1 MTVVSLPEHL
11 DSRLIRVL
19 MVPCHNLL
27 NKANEKKRDFIY
39 GNNPFPELGSFVGV
53 NFDEQILQ

>member
-53 NFDEQILQ
+53 R